1 MHIATVASK
10 SQRSVLSHNDSK
22 VQSVVTYDIK
32 FVIVAVQYMTHGHIL
47 MTDQMKCASIVEKKL
62 IANQNLISLAA
73 FDFVCFC
80 TLSSNALYH

>member
-32 FVIVAVQYMTHGHIL
+32 FVIVAVQYMSHGQTL
-47 MTDQMKCASIVEKKL
+47 MTDQMKCAIVGEKN
-62 IANQNLISLAA
+62 ANQNLIP
-73 FDFVCFC
+73 
-80 TLSSNALYH
+80 

>member
-32 FVIVAVQYMTHGHIL
+32 FVAVQYMAHGQIL
-47 MTDQMKCASIVEKKL
+47 MTDQMKCASIVEKK
-62 IANQNLISLAA
+62 
-73 FDFVCFC
+73 
-80 TLSSNALYH
+80 

>member
-32 FVIVAVQYMTHGHIL
+32 FVIVAVQYMSHGQTL
-47 MTDQMKCASIVEKKL
+47 MTDQMKCASIVEKK
-62 IANQNLISLAA
+62 INANRNLIP
-73 FDFVCFC
+73 
-80 TLSSNALYH
+80 